1 MHLGSNWRYR
11 MKSIIKTNIFLVIL
25 VTLFSASGASAAGI
39 GNNIVVVLAG
49 TGTADFSGEKFEQIG
64 EDVPLGG
71 AICYEMD
78 LFDAKT
84 GNVIGRGADCLSDI
98 NATDTFNVSL
108 TATTFFYFPGGTL
121 VSRGR
126 VTVQPV
132 LTGSPEFTHITGA
145 VPLQRENNV
154 IYGDGKFKKAVDS
167 GSVRLAGA
175 VNLGDFPSSIFF
187 DCVFVIDI

>member
-1 MHLGSNWRYR
+1 
-11 MKSIIKTNIFLVIL
+11 MKSISKTNIFLAIL
-25 VTLFSASGASAAGI
+25 VTLLSASGVNAAGI

-49 TGTADFSGEKFEQIG
+49 TGTGYDGNEQFEQFG
-64 EDVPLGG
+64 LEPLD
-71 AICYEMD
+71 ARCFEMD

-84 GNVIGRGADCLSDI
+84 GNVIGRGSDCLSDI
-98 NATDTFNVSL
+98 APSGDGGGL
-108 TATTFFYFPGGTL
+108 MMTATTFFYFPGGTL

-145 VPLQRENNV
+145 VPSPSDNNV
-154 IYGDGKFKKAVDS
+154 IYGDGKFKKAADS

-175 VNLGDFPSSIFF
+175 VNLSDFPSSIFF

>member
-1 MHLGSNWRYR
+1 MR
-11 MKSIIKTNIFLVIL
+11 SIIKTNIFLMIL

-49 TGTADFSGEKFEQIG
+49 TGTAYNGNGQFEQFG
-64 EDVPLGG
+64 LPPLD
-71 AICYEMD
+71 ALCFDMD
-78 LFDAKT
+78 LVDAKT
-84 GNVIGRGADCLSDI
+84 GNVIGRGSDCLSDI
-98 NATDTFNVSL
+98 APGGAGNGLQL

-132 LTGSPEFTHITGA
+132 TTGSTAFTHITGA
-145 VPLQRENNV
+145 MPSPYDNNV
-154 IYGDGKFKKAVDS
+154 IYGDGKFEKAY
-167 GSVRLAGA
+167 GSVRLSGA
-175 VNLGDFPSSIFF
+175 VNMSALNSAGIIVF